1 MINKI
6 SNYIIDKKPDT
17 PNIMMPYISF
27 FEESYDDIRLGII
40 RNNRNIS
47 VDVLLDERPSS
58 DLLFRSD
65 ENDIMATITPQIF
78 SLHMGAS
85 RYFDIS
91 DIEKATFNL
100 LNALTCAPSKLD
112 INTKGMAYSDI
123 KRMIQTTAGKCTAS
137 IVRDSRR
144 CSTSTVLMGTEV
156 GKYEIDKIFNC
167 DVIVTD
173 KIPHNK
179 VIVVSVDNK
188 CGMGINVVENPDKS
202 LFYLQETQDYAK
214 VIKWF
219 IVQ

>member
-17 PNIMMPYISF
+17 PNIMMSYISF
-27 FEESYDDIRLGII
+27 FEESYEDIRLGII

-47 VDVLLDERPSS
+47 VDVLLDERPST

-65 ENDIMATITPQIF
+65 ENDITATITPQVF
-78 SLHMGAS
+78 SLNMRAS
-85 RYFDIS
+85 GYFNTS

-100 LNALTCAPSKLD
+100 LNSLTCAPSKLD

-123 KRMIQTTAGKCTAS
+123 TRLIKSTAGKCTAA

-144 CSTSTVLMGTEV
+144 CSTSTVLMGTDV
-156 GKYEIDKIFNC
+156 GKYEIDKVFNC

-188 CGMGINVVENPDKS
+188 CGVGINVVENPDKM
-202 LFYLQETQDYAK
+202 LFYLQETKDYDK